1 MDPASLAGFLAY
13 FDGYI
18 RDHNLLNLLRS
29 ETPWND
35 NKEIALNIMKQK
47 LIQAPMRTLVNFS
60 RKLHMF
66 TDASRFEHVESRYQK
81 WFYEEKLHKDDY
93 TRYLHKIFDSKK
105 DQNEA
110 YKIIQA
116 ASSHDS
122 LEEVV
127 KRLVDHF
134 RIHSQGG
141 GGCKHEFLVLNF
153 TKV

>member
-1 MDPASLAGFLAY
+1 M
-13 FDGYI
+13 I
-18 RDHNLLNLLRS
+18 
-29 ETPWND
+29 
-35 NKEIALNIMKQK
+35 K
-47 LIQAPMRTLVNFS
+47 
-60 RKLHMF
+60 
-66 TDASRFEHVESRYQK
+66 HVESRYQK

-134 RIHSQGG
+134 RIHSQSEIFDLQE
-141 GGCKHEFLVLNF
+141 KFLAYKINVQKSDESFQSIFNLQSSILHLNDDYEESSC
-153 TKV
+153 